1 LKKAFAEPSVFK
13 AGKVEAPLFLFGLIF
28 REVSRSLEMEPDA
41 PTKAPAHL
49 VKSPFGIKELREI
62 EKLMNGVCIPTD

>member
-1 LKKAFAEPSVFK
+1 
-13 AGKVEAPLFLFGLIF
+13 LFLFGLIF